1 MVLDRGLAAAGDEDQ
16 LLDPGVARL
25 VDRILV
31 WCLVEALTH
40 FLRQRRGGRQEPGPE
55 ATDGE
60 DRLTHGYG
68 HGVLSRRPPDRRNA
82 PGYRSNVG
90 ARATALASPSSQK
103 HVLGSV
109 DLRGEPGR
117 PAAVRM
123 IGHHQRSEEHTSE
136 LQSLMRISYAVFC
149 LKKKNKHTD

>member
-25 VDRILV
+25 VDRILDER
-31 WCLVEALTH
+31 LVDDRQH
-40 FLRQRRGGRQEPGPE
+40 FLRHRLGGRQEPGPE

-82 PGYRSNVG
+82 PGYRS
-90 ARATALASPSSQK
+90 
-103 HVLGSV
+103 
-109 DLRGEPGR
+109 
-117 PAAVRM
+117 
-123 IGHHQRSEEHTSE
+123 EEHTSE
-136 LQSLMRISYAVFC
+136 LQSLKRISYAVFC
-149 LKKKNKHTD
+149 LHKKK

>member
-25 VDRILV
+25 VDRILDER
-31 WCLVEALTH
+31 LVDDRQH
-40 FLRQRRGGRQEPGPE
+40 FLRHRLGGRQEPGPE

-103 HVLGSV
+103 NLLDPV
-109 DLRGEPGR
+109 DLRGTPRR
-117 PAAVRM
+117 PSAVRM
-123 IGHHQRSEEHTSE
+123 MFQHHSPVRLPE
-136 LQSLMRISYAVFC
+136 L
-149 LKKKNKHTD
+149 